1 MIRRQAIQVVVTAA
15 VITVA
20 AVLFSVLLL
29 AAQSSP
35 SVVAVLIPGAAY
47 KAVLEGLREGLSK
60 VGFSEEANIRFIV
73 EEAGRERESYE
84 SAAVKLVGAK
94 PDVIVAVTSAST
106 AAARKATTVIPIVF
120 TSIGAPVEAGLVASF
135 ASSGNNLAGI
145 SSYAIPLSGKRL
157 ELLREITPRS
167 KKVLVIVSVKEPISQ
182 IGAQHTEAAAKKFGV
197 QIVRREVA
205 NAEDI
210 EKVLVGRWAGAADA
224 VLAVPSV
231 LTQAKYIEEMI
242 KKANGERLPLIAYED
257 TLVTMGALGSYG
269 SNRHLTGL
277 QAAKLVAKLLK
288 GAKPSDLPIE
298 TPDRFILSVNLATAK
313 AIGIKIPRSVLE
325 RADRLVE

>member
-1 MIRRQAIQVVVTAA
+1 MIRRQSIQVVVTAA

-47 KAVLEGLREGLSK
+47 KPVLEGLREGLNAA
-60 VGFSEEANIRFIV
+60 GFREEVNIRFLV
-73 EEAGRERESYE
+73 EEAGGGRESYD
-84 SAAVKLVGAK
+84 SAAAKLVGAK
-94 PDVIVAVTSAST
+94 PDVIVTVTSAST

-145 SSYAIPLSGKRL
+145 SSYAAPLSGKRL
-157 ELLREITPRS
+157 ELLREIAPRS

-182 IGAQHTEAAAKKFGV
+182 IGARHTEAAAKKIGV
-197 QIVRREVA
+197 QILRREVA

-210 EKVLVGRWAGAADA
+210 EKALVGRWAGAADA
-224 VLAVPSV
+224 VLLLPGA
-231 LTQAKYIEEMI
+231 LTGRYVERMI
-242 KKANGERLPLIAYED
+242 KKAGKERVSLVAYED

-288 GAKPSDLPIE
+288 GARSADLPIE

>member
-1 MIRRQAIQVVVTAA
+1 MIRRQPIHVVVSAA
-15 VITVA
+15 LITVA
-20 AVLFSVLLL
+20 AVLFSVPLL

-35 SVVAVLIPGAAY
+35 SVVGVLIPGAAY
-47 KAVLEGLREGLSK
+47 KPVLEGLREGLSA
-60 VGFSEEANIRFIV
+60 VGYRGEVNIKFLVEA
-73 EEAGRERESYE
+73 AGGERESYD
-84 SAAVKLVGAK
+84 SAAAKLVGAK
-94 PDVIVAVTSAST
+94 PDVIVTVTSAST

-145 SSYAIPLSGKRL
+145 SSYAVPLSGKRL

-182 IGAQHTEAAAKKFGV
+182 IGAQHTEAAAKKIGV
-197 QIVRREVA
+197 QILRREVA
-205 NAEDI
+205 NAEDV
-210 EKVLVGRWAGAADA
+210 EKALVSRWAGAADA

-242 KKANGERLPLIAYED
+242 KKANQERLPLVVYED
-257 TLVTMGALGSYG
+257 TLVTTGALASYG
-269 SNRHLTGL
+269 SNRRLTGL

-288 GAKPSDLPIE
+288 GARPADLPIE

-313 AIGIKIPRSVLE
+313 AIGLRIPRTVLD
-325 RADRLVE
+325 RVDRLVE